1 MMILPMM
8 IQSSLLRCC
17 GAKILPSRVNLL
29 GEATLNMKLMDLT
42 EAIIICEINFL
53 FMSLVLVYVID
64 MFSVIYFDSYVDLCN
79 RLDIAVLFVLCFSL

>member
-8 IQSSLLRCC
+8 IQSTLLRCC

-29 GEATLNMKLMDLT
+29 GEATLNTKLMDLT